1 MLTATF
7 KTVNTAAIS
16 AVLSTENFATIKC
29 NYTHKKSSKKQLES
43 YGSLGTAQPRAAPDV
58 CDSHRLSKILIL
70 IDLNATSAVISE
82 NSVHEKIEMSLK

>member
-1 MLTATF
+1 M
-7 KTVNTAAIS
+7 NTAAIS

-43 YGSLGTAQPRAAPDV
+43 YGSLSAAQPRAAPDA
-58 CDSHRLSKILIL
+58 CDPHRLSQNVIL
-70 IDLNATSAVISE
+70 IDLSATSAVISE

>member
-1 MLTATF
+1 M
-7 KTVNTAAIS
+7 NTAATS
-16 AVLSTENFATIKC
+16 AVSTENVVHDKVQIHRIEK
-29 NYTHKKSSKKQLES
+29 KKSSKKQLES
-43 YGSLGTAQPRAAPDV
+43 YGSLGAAQPRAAPDV